1 MFPFAT
7 PYQVFVLKYYTMW
20 GFVGINMP
28 LRDRQRRTDGAPHKL
43 AVTVFTLT
51 GAIKKLRAWAG
62 RDAADSDAQIPMD
75 LFRGIK
81 SRQICEGFM
90 AKGGTE
96 FAPMSSTGEL
106 WVALKYSQGGEV
118 SPAL

>member
-1 MFPFAT
+1 MLH
-7 PYQVFVLKYYTMW
+7 QVFVLKYYTMW

-62 RDAADSDAQIPMD
+62 NAPDAQSPMD
-75 LFRGIK
+75 LFRGLGN
-81 SRQICEGFM
+81 RQIFAEFM
-90 AKGGTE
+90 AQGGTE

-106 WVALKYSQGGEV
+106 CVALKYSQGGEV

>member
-1 MFPFAT
+1 MFALRF
-7 PYQVFVLKYYTMW
+7 YTTW

-28 LRDRQRRTDGAPHKL
+28 LRDSQRRADGAPHRL
-43 AVTVFTLT
+43 AVLVFTLA
-51 GAIKKLRAWAG
+51 GAIKKLRAM
-62 RDAADSDAQIPMD
+62 AANAPDAQIPMD
-75 LFRGIK
+75 LFRGMAN
-81 SRQICEGFM
+81 RQIFEGFM
-90 AKGGTE
+90 AQGGTE